1 MLPDLC
7 EKIGLT
13 EGTGPR
19 IKGLETWIRDVEIHA
34 YMRRLSWH

>member
-19 IKGLETWIRDVEIHA
+19 IKGLETWIRDVEIQVP
-34 YMRRLSWH
+34 